1 MRDTLKR
8 LQTEILRSAAVI
20 GSAVVLSAVAF
31 PLMPTWAQSPPISKS
46 QAFQDLDVLTQKV
59 KDFLITNS
67 TTQAGQVNV
76 SVVPADQK
84 LKLASCESIEAFFP
98 GASKAWGKTSVGL
111 RCHDDAVRWVIYMQG
126 NVSVYGNFLVA
137 ATNLG
142 QGQVIGPRDVMYQR
156 GDLTTLPPNIFT
168 SETQVIGRVSR
179 VAMNTGTVLKQEM
192 AALPMVVQTGQNVR
206 ILSSGEG
213 FTISAE
219 GKAQN
224 NATQGQLVQVRVA
237 SGQTV
242 SGIASASGQ
251 IEVKID

>member
-76 SVVPADQK
+76 SVVPA
-84 LKLASCESIEAFFP
+84 

-179 VAMNTGTVLKQEM
+179 IAMNTGTVLKQEM